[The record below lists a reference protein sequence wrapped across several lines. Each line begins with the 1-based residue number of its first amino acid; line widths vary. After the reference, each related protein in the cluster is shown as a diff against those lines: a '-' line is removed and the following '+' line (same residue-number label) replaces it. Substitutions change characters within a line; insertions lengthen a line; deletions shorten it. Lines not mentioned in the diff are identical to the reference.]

1 MSIRIKQANCP
12 NYYVEYIIKASVVD
26 ISCKMNTVLDG
37 NSITMLSTLAKLEKT
52 KEKKAYM
59 CRMGYVL
66 NLRYENRTG
75 VVLDHIICVLAT
87 KCNSD
92 LKAYSLFNKPFYWLH
107 LSYWRRM
114 HACSIKNWAENK
126 HDVYF
131 HSYLLLSHNTNTEQ

>member
-1 MSIRIKQANCP
+1 
-12 NYYVEYIIKASVVD
+12 
-26 ISCKMNTVLDG
+26 MNTVLDG

-92 LKAYSLFNKPFYWLH
+92 LKAYSLFNKPFY
-107 LSYWRRM
+107 
-114 HACSIKNWAENK
+114 
-126 HDVYF
+126 
-131 HSYLLLSHNTNTEQ
+131 